1 MTSKHEWFLKA
12 ESELRCELTPASA
25 TNSDSSPFIVKLV
38 EGNAEVFGI
47 ELAQNKEYSFREDSF
62 AVFTWYGC
70 KLETSG
76 EAVSTYVSDKTP
88 MIAYV
93 NTHAQLEARRDVAL
107 ANSDEGPR
115 VLIVG
120 SVDQGKS
127 SLSKILASYAVRLD
141 RTPVY
146 VDLDVG
152 QGALS
157 IPGTICAVP
166 LDKTCLAVEVTE
178 QCPPNL
184 PFPKAYSRNP
194 SLPETLWSTSS
205 AMSALRKT
213 SHCFRN

>member
-1 MTSKHEWFLKA
+1 MASKQEWFLKA
-12 ESELRCELTPASA
+12 ESELRCEMAPTTS
-25 TNSDSSPFIVKLV
+25 TVNSDSPAFTVKLL

-47 ELAQNKEYSFREDSF
+47 ELAQNKEYSFREESF

-70 KLETSG
+70 KLETVG
-76 EAVSTYVSDKTP
+76 EAQSIYISDKTP

-120 SVDQGKS
+120 AVDQGKS
-127 SLSKILASYAVRLD
+127 SLAKILASYAVRLD
-141 RTPVY
+141 RTPIY

-157 IPGTICAVP
+157 IPGTMCAVP
-166 LDKTCLAVEVTE
+166 LDKTCLSVEVYTR
-178 QCPPNL
+178 
-184 PFPKAYSRNP
+184 F
-194 SLPETLWSTSS
+194 TSE
-205 AMSALRKT
+205 
-213 SHCFRN
+213 

>member
-1 MTSKHEWFLKA
+1 MASKQEWFLKA
-12 ESELRCELTPASA
+12 ESELRCELTPLTSA
-25 TNSDSSPFIVKLV
+25 VNADSPPFTLRLL
-38 EGNAEVFGI
+38 EGNAEVFGV
-47 ELAQNKEYSFREDSF
+47 ELAQNKEYCFREESF

-70 KLETSG
+70 KLETIG
-76 EAVSTYVSDKTP
+76 EAHSIYVSDKTP

-107 ANSDEGPR
+107 ANSEEGPR

-120 SVDQGKS
+120 AVDQGKS

-166 LDKTCLAVEVTE
+166 LDKTCLSVEVRTLHLITKS
-178 QCPPNL
+178 QLNTGTL
-184 PFPKAYSRNP
+184 LRRKP
-194 SLPETLWSTSS
+194 SCIL
-205 AMSALRKT
+205 LRT
-213 SHCFRN
+213 RQPR